1 MAVARA
7 SFWLAII
14 ALVALSTLGLRRQ
27 IRGRTRPRMVSEG
40 ALSMILDDV
49 GAFVYI
55 KDLDLRYRYV
65 NQKVVEWLG
74 RPADA
79 ILGLRDQDLFDA
91 ATAEHL
97 RQTDERVLQQGQRI
111 TIEEQNRQRAG
122 QPLRT
127 FMSVK
132 QPLRDQYGRIHALCG
147 ISTDITDVKHSE
159 QKIRR
164 LAVYDPLTGLPNRAL
179 LLDRIHHAFLR
190 FARSRCDGALL
201 FIDLDNFK
209 LLNDTLGHAKGDLL
223 LKQVAER
230 LGRCLRLDDTL
241 ARLGGDEFVL
251 LAENLGRDFVD
262 VAVGVK
268 VVAERLLHELCT
280 QPIELDNEL
289 YTVSASI
296 GVALMS
302 YVSRG
307 AGGAPAD
314 DLLRRADMAMYE
326 AKAAGRN
333 QVKCFDPSMQQAL
346 NRRAELESLI
356 KDGLRLSQFQL
367 AYQPIVDED
376 GCVVGAEALARW
388 PHPQKGPIAPGEFIA
403 AAENSGQILALGEWV
418 LRTACAE
425 LAAWGQSDGFR
436 ELTLSVNVSARQ
448 IRHPEF
454 VAQVAA
460 ALQQTGADPHR
471 LELELTESVFAHD
484 FEGVSEKMRSLQRI
498 GLRFSLDDFGTGYS
512 SLTYLK
518 RLPFQR
524 LKIDQSFVRDLLLD
538 ENDAAIVRAVLTLG
552 ESLGLEVVAEGVE
565 TAEHFEALRRLGGRR
580 FQGYFFGRPGRV
592 EDMLNAAVLVS

>member
-1 MAVARA
+1 
-7 SFWLAII
+7 
-14 ALVALSTLGLRRQ
+14 
-27 IRGRTRPRMVSEG
+27 
-40 ALSMILDDV
+40 
-49 GAFVYI
+49 
-55 KDLDLRYRYV
+55 
-65 NQKVVEWLG
+65 
-74 RPADA
+74 
-79 ILGLRDQDLFDA
+79 
-91 ATAEHL
+91 
-97 RQTDERVLQQGQRI
+97 
-111 TIEEQNRQRAG
+111 
-122 QPLRT
+122 
-127 FMSVK
+127 
-132 QPLRDQYGRIHALCG
+132 
-147 ISTDITDVKHSE
+147 
-159 QKIRR
+159 
-164 LAVYDPLTGLPNRAL
+164 
-179 LLDRIHHAFLR
+179 
-190 FARSRCDGALL
+190 
-201 FIDLDNFK
+201 
-209 LLNDTLGHAKGDLL
+209 
-223 LKQVAER
+223 
-230 LGRCLRLDDTL
+230 
-241 ARLGGDEFVL
+241 
-251 LAENLGRDFVD
+251 
-262 VAVGVK
+262 
-268 VVAERLLHELCT
+268 
-280 QPIELDNEL
+280 
-289 YTVSASI
+289 
-296 GVALMS
+296 
-302 YVSRG
+302 
-307 AGGAPAD
+307 
-314 DLLRRADMAMYE
+314 
-326 AKAAGRN
+326 
-333 QVKCFDPSMQQAL
+333 MQQAL

-436 ELTLSVNVSARQ
+436 KLTLSVNVSARQ